1 MTKHLQA
8 TDLLLR
14 EHHVI
19 EKVLACLEKMIDL
32 KDDDKCLDFFAAEHC
47 LFVLRGYVQ
56 LCHFRKGANCLC
68 PMLKFESAPGEPGLR
83 KMWLQQQEEAR
94 RHLNS
99 MSDELEMALS
109 KDPTSLERFVDAA
122 RSYIHILREAM
133 NMEREVLFPLIN
145 MEITQ
150 DEQAVLLE
158 MFEKESEQ
166 LPPEEYLEI
175 ARDLMNQCGVPWHQ
189 RPPSAA

>member
-1 MTKHLQA
+1 MAKHLQA

-14 EHHVI
+14 EHHFI
-19 EKVLACLEKMIDL
+19 EKVLACLEKIIDL
-32 KDDDKCLDFFAAEHC
+32 DDEGESLDYFAAEHC

-56 LCHFRKGANCLC
+56 LCHFRKGVNCLC
-68 PMLKFESAPGEPGLR
+68 PLLKFETAPGEPGLR
-83 KMWLQQQEEAR
+83 QIWLQQQEDAR
-94 RHLNS
+94 RYLSS

-122 RSYIHILREAM
+122 GSYIRILREALK
-133 NMEREVLFPLIN
+133 MEREVLFPLIN
-145 MEITQ
+145 TEITQ
-150 DEQAVLLE
+150 VEQAVLLE

-175 ARDLMNQCGVPWHQ
+175 ARDLMNQCGVPW
-189 RPPSAA
+189 RPRPLTAP